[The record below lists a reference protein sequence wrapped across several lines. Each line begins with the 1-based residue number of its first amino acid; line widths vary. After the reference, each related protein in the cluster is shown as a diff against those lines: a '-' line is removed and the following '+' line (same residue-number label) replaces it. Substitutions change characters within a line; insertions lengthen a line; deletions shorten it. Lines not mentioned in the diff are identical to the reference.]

1 MITMMRF
8 RSLLIAVLT
17 GSSLLASSAVAAEWD
32 RETLRREALER
43 PRLAIADDDGLDA
56 INFPP
61 SLAAT
66 RENFWKQ
73 RLDKVKGS
81 RLDTLCYTPFTN
93 STWVTTRSRIADIY
107 TGRPHYA
114 DKRNRVADFHA
125 QGTDPLEMASEF
137 CRKNGMEIFVSLR
150 VNDVHDAWMPR
161 LRSPYKQAH
170 PELLLRAT
178 GKPRVNGEGV
188 AFDFTHAEN
197 RERIVSLLEEMM
209 ERYDVDGIVLD
220 FMRFPIFF
228 PSTYEGNPATNGER
242 ALMTGMI
249 REIRQ
254 TADRIGRRRG
264 RYFLFGVRVFESPE
278 ACRAIGLDIETWLRR
293 QLVDLVFAGSD
304 WERFSPVSDMIALGK
319 RYGVK
324 VYASVDVSWLKARPP
339 FQRGFLAALGQGA
352 AAFAAGADGIYYFNY
367 FCTANGLK
375 QLAEFPR
382 RPEEFVGKNKDY
394 FLQYNHMGTLAIRNI
409 RSLHRTPRFPLFLA
423 ETQSIRFPMEI
434 GENFHSPEVLA
445 QRPSIQLNVRLCH
458 RGNAR
463 LGCRIN
469 GSAVG
474 ERSSNDGVCSFQV
487 SPQLIRAGIN
497 EVELFWPEND
507 SGRRHRTILR
517 GDAVMKYGVN
527 QFPWRRLFRA
537 ADPKTAET
545 VVDGALRLA
554 DTGSG
559 KNQMCNLFYPFHG
572 LRGGMP
578 EIGFQLKVESS
589 NSPEAVAVR
598 IADEKHVELVTFEP
612 EKISFRYA
620 GRSICRRTADRFH
633 DYKISLKNGRIRLSM
648 DGQPLLDATAG
659 AKVEDPAVQ
668 LHPASSYPECGRQ
681 SLFIG
686 SLSETGTGASL
697 WRNVTAAVIPIEDV
711 GLSVRY
717 AGLADPELVH
727 AENADGRLLFSVRPE
742 NGTLAPIAGM
752 QITYRPERMKIT
764 PGNTLLLDNRDSAR
778 SYAYFRYRN
787 RNMLEAGSGVLRL
800 KWRARIPE
808 MDASSP
814 HSMMVSLRVGTPG
827 KIYAAAVR
835 LAQRALQLP
844 DNRNVSLDLK
854 EFHSFELLINS
865 ANGRGKLWL
874 DGQAISEFTCPVEN
888 QHGTFIGFGD
898 GSGAVAGMCEVAGFS
913 AEIVPAM
920 EKLR

>member
-56 INFPP
+56 INFPLN
-61 SLAAT
+61 LAAT

-73 RLDKVKGS
+73 RLDKVKGT

-107 TGRPHYA
+107 TGRPHDA
-114 DKRNRVADFHA
+114 NNRNRVADFHA

-228 PSTYEGNPATNGER
+228 PSTYEGNPATDDER
-242 ALMTGMI
+242 TLMTGMI
-249 REIRQ
+249 RKIRQ
-254 TADRIGRRRG
+254 AADRIGRRRG

-278 ACRAIGLDIETWLRR
+278 ACRAIGLDIETWLRQ

-304 WERFSPVSDMIALGK
+304 WERFSPVSAMIALGK
-319 RYGVK
+319 RYGAK

-339 FQRGFLAALGQGA
+339 FQRGFLSALGQGA

-367 FCTANGLK
+367 FCTRSGLK

-382 RPEEFVGKNKDY
+382 RPEEFAGKNKDY
-394 FLQYNHMGTLAIRNI
+394 FLQYNHMGTLSIRNI
-409 RSLHRTPRFPLFLA
+409 RSLQRTPRFPLFLSA
-423 ETQSIRFPMEI
+423 ARTIRFPLEI
-434 GENFHSPEVLA
+434 GENFHSPDVLA
-445 QRPSIQLNVRLCH
+445 LRPSVRLNVQLCH
-458 RGNAR
+458 RESAR

-469 GSAVG
+469 GSLLGECSAV
-474 ERSSNDGVCSFQV
+474 DGICSFQV
-487 SPQLIRAGIN
+487 PPQLIRAGVN
-497 EVELFWPEND
+497 EVELFEPEKG
-507 SGRRHRTILR
+507 SGRQHRTILR
-517 GDAVMKYGVN
+517 GDAVLKYGEN

-537 ADPKTAET
+537 ADRKTAER

-572 LRGGMP
+572 FPGGLL
-578 EIGFQLKVESS
+578 EIGFELKVESS
-589 NSPEAVAVR
+589 DSPDAVAVR

-612 EKISFRYA
+612 EKISFQYA
-620 GRSICRRTADRFH
+620 GRSIWRHTADRFH
-633 DYKISLKNGRIRLSM
+633 AYKISLKNGRIRLSM
-648 DGQPLLDATAG
+648 DGQPLLDAAAG

-668 LHPASSYPECGRQ
+668 LHPPVSFLECGRQ

-686 SLSETGTGASL
+686 SLSESGTGVSL
-697 WRNVTAAVIPIEDV
+697 WRNVTAAVVPIEDV

-717 AGLADPELVH
+717 AGAMDPELVH
-727 AENADGRLLFSVRPE
+727 AENTTGRLLFSLLPE
-742 NGTLAPIAGM
+742 NGMLSPVDGM
-752 QITYRPERMKIT
+752 QITYHPERMRIT
-764 PGNTLLLDNRDSAR
+764 PENTLLLDNRDAAR
-778 SYAYFRYRN
+778 SYAYCRYRN
-787 RNMLEAGSGVLRL
+787 RSALESGTGVLRL

-814 HSMMVSLRVGTPG
+814 HSMMVSLRAGAPG

-854 EFHSFELLINS
+854 EFHSFELLINC
-865 ANGRGKLWL
+865 ANGRGILRV
-874 DGQAISEFTCPVEN
+874 DGKKTFEFTCPVEN

-898 GSGAVAGMCEVAGFS
+898 GSGAIAGVCEVAEFS
-913 AEIVPAM
+913 AEIVPV
-920 EKLR
+920 KGK

>member
-1 MITMMRF
+1 MRF
-8 RSLLIAVLT
+8 QAFLSAVLA
-17 GSSLLASSAVAAEWD
+17 GAFLPVSATVAAEWN
-32 RETLRREALER
+32 REALRREALER

-56 INFPP
+56 INFPQN
-61 SLAAT
+61 LAAT

-73 RLDKVKGS
+73 RLDRVKGS

-93 STWVTTRSRIADIY
+93 STWVTTRSRVADIY

-125 QGTDPLEMASEF
+125 LGTDPLKMASEF

-188 AFDFTHAEN
+188 GFDFTHAGS
-197 RERIVSLLEEMM
+197 RDRIVSLLEEMM
-209 ERYDVDGIVLD
+209 EQYDVDGIVLD

-228 PSTYEGNPATNGER
+228 PSTYEGKPATNIER
-242 ALMTGMI
+242 TLMTGMI
-249 REIRQ
+249 RKIREA
-254 TADRIGRRRG
+254 ADRIGRRRG
-264 RYFLFGVRVFESPE
+264 RYFLFGVRVFESPA
-278 ACRAIGLDIETWLRR
+278 ACRAIGLDIATWMER

-304 WERFSPVSDMIALGK
+304 WERFSPVSDMVALGK
-319 RYGVK
+319 RHGVK

-339 FQRGFLAALGQGA
+339 FRRGSLSAQGQGA

-367 FCTANGLK
+367 FCTEGGLK

-382 RPEEFVGKNKDY
+382 RPEEFIGKNKDY
-394 FLQYNHMGTLAIRNI
+394 FLQYNHMGMLTIRNI
-409 RSLHRTPRFPLFLA
+409 RSLHRTPRFPQYLTA
-423 ETQSIRFPMEI
+423 AHPISFPLEI

-445 QRPSIQLNVRLCH
+445 LRPSVRFNVQLCH

-469 GSAVG
+469 GKVIGESAAV
-474 ERSSNDGVCSFQV
+474 DGVCSFPV
-487 SPQLIRAGIN
+487 APQLIRAGIN
-497 EVELFWPEND
+497 EMELFLPGKD
-507 SGRRHRTILR
+507 SGRQHSVILR

-537 ADPKTAET
+537 ANPKEAET

-572 LRGGMP
+572 LRGGVP
-578 EIGFQLKVESS
+578 EIGFELKVESS
-589 NSPEAVAVR
+589 NTPEAVAVR

-612 EKISFRYA
+612 EKITFKYA
-620 GRSICRRTADRFH
+620 GRSIRRQTADRFH
-633 DYKISLKNGRIRLSM
+633 DYKISLKNGRIRLLM
-648 DGQPLLDATAG
+648 DGQPLLDAAAG

-668 LHPASSYPECGRQ
+668 LHPAISYPECGRQ
-681 SLFIG
+681 GLFIG
-686 SLSETGTGASL
+686 SLSESGTGVSL
-697 WRNVTAAVIPIEDV
+697 WRNVTAPVVPIEDV

-717 AGLADPELVH
+717 AGAMDPELVH
-727 AENADGRLLFSVRPE
+727 AENTTGRLLFSLLPE
-742 NGTLAPIAGM
+742 NGMLSPVDGM
-752 QITYRPERMKIT
+752 QITYHPERMRIT
-764 PGNTLLLDNRDSAR
+764 PENTLLLDNRDAAR
-778 SYAYFRYRN
+778 SYAYCRYRN
-787 RNMLEAGSGVLRL
+787 RSALESGTGVLRL

-814 HSMMVSLRVGTPG
+814 HSMMVSLRAGAPG

-854 EFHSFELLINS
+854 EFHSFELLINC
-865 ANGRGKLWL
+865 ANGRGILRV
-874 DGQAISEFTCPVEN
+874 DGKKTFEFTCPVEN

-898 GSGAVAGMCEVAGFS
+898 GSGAIAGVCEVAEFS
-913 AEIVPAM
+913 AEIVPV
-920 EKLR
+920 KGK

>member
-1 MITMMRF
+1 MKMRRVRF
-8 RSLLIAVLT
+8 VLIAM
-17 GSSLLASSAVAAEWD
+17 LASSSWLVSSSVAAEWD
-32 RETLRREALER
+32 REALRRQALER

-56 INFPP
+56 INFPQN
-61 SLAAT
+61 LAAT

-228 PSTYEGNPATNGER
+228 PSTYEGNSATDDER
-242 ALMTGMI
+242 TLMTGMI
-249 REIRQ
+249 RKIRQ

-278 ACRAIGLDIETWLRR
+278 ACRAIGLDIETWLRQ

-304 WERFSPVSDMIALGK
+304 WERFSPVSAMIALGK
-319 RYGVK
+319 RYGAK

-339 FQRGFLAALGQGA
+339 FQRGFLSALGQGA

-367 FCTANGLK
+367 FCTASGLK

-409 RSLHRTPRFPLFLA
+409 RSLHRTPRFPLFLTA
-423 ETQSIRFPMEI
+423 ARTIRFPLEI

-445 QRPSIQLNVRLCH
+445 LRPSVRLNVQLCH
-458 RGNAR
+458 RESAR

-469 GSAVG
+469 GSLLG
-474 ERSSNDGVCSFQV
+474 ERSAVDGICSFQV
-487 SPQLIRAGIN
+487 PPQLIRAGVN

>member
-1 MITMMRF
+1 MRF
-8 RSLLIAVLT
+8 QAFLSAVLA
-17 GSSLLASSAVAAEWD
+17 GAFLPVSATVAAEWN
-32 RETLRREALER
+32 REALRREALER

-56 INFPP
+56 INFPQN
-61 SLAAT
+61 LAAT

-93 STWVTTRSRIADIY
+93 STWVTTRSRVADIY

-125 QGTDPLEMASEF
+125 LGTDPLKMASEF

-188 AFDFTHAEN
+188 GFDFTHAGS
-197 RERIVSLLEEMM
+197 RDRIVSLLEEMM
-209 ERYDVDGIVLD
+209 EQYDVDGIVLD

-228 PSTYEGNPATNGER
+228 PSTYEGKPATNIER
-242 ALMTGMI
+242 TLMTGMI
-249 REIRQ
+249 RKIREA
-254 TADRIGRRRG
+254 ADRIGRRRG
-264 RYFLFGVRVFESPE
+264 RYFLFGVRVFESPA
-278 ACRAIGLDIETWLRR
+278 ACRAIGLDIATWMER

-304 WERFSPVSDMIALGK
+304 WERFSPVSDMVALGK
-319 RYGVK
+319 RHGVK

-339 FQRGFLAALGQGA
+339 FRRGSLSAQGQGA

-367 FCTANGLK
+367 FCTEGGLK

-382 RPEEFVGKNKDY
+382 RPEEFIGKNKDY
-394 FLQYNHMGTLAIRNI
+394 FLQYNHMGMLTIRNI
-409 RSLHRTPRFPLFLA
+409 RSLHRTPRFPQYLTA
-423 ETQSIRFPMEI
+423 AHPISFPLEI

-445 QRPSIQLNVRLCH
+445 LRPSVRFNVQLCH

-469 GSAVG
+469 GKVIGESAAV
-474 ERSSNDGVCSFQV
+474 DGVCSFPV
-487 SPQLIRAGIN
+487 APQLIRAGIN
-497 EVELFWPEND
+497 EMELFLPGKD
-507 SGRRHRTILR
+507 SGRQHSVILR

-537 ADPKTAET
+537 ANPKEAET

-572 LRGGMP
+572 LRGGVP
-578 EIGFQLKVESS
+578 EIGFELKVESS
-589 NSPEAVAVR
+589 NTPEAVAVR

-612 EKISFRYA
+612 EKITFKYA
-620 GRSICRRTADRFH
+620 GRSIRRQTADRFH
-633 DYKISLKNGRIRLSM
+633 DYKISLKNGRIRLLM
-648 DGQPLLDATAG
+648 DGQPLLDAAAG

-668 LHPASSYPECGRQ
+668 LHPAISYPECGRQ
-681 SLFIG
+681 GLFIG
-686 SLSETGTGASL
+686 SLSESGTGVSL
-697 WRNVTAAVIPIEDV
+697 WRNVTAPVILIEDV

-717 AGLADPELVH
+717 AGPADPELTR
-727 AENADGRLLFSVRPE
+727 AETAAGQLLFTVRPE
-742 NGTLAPIAGM
+742 RGTLPPIDGM
-752 QITYRPERMKIT
+752 QITYHPERMKIT
-764 PGNTLLLDNRDSAR
+764 PENTLLLDNRDASR
-778 SYAYFRYRN
+778 SYAYCRYRN
-787 RNMLEAGSGVLRL
+787 RNALESGSGVLRL

-814 HSMMVSLRVGTPG
+814 HSMMVSLRVGAPG
-827 KIYAAAVR
+827 KIHAAAVR

-844 DNRNVSLDLK
+844 DNRKVSLDLK
-854 EFHSFELLINS
+854 EFHSFELSINS
-865 ANGRGKLWL
+865 ANGRGKLWI
-874 DGQAISEFTCPVEN
+874 DGKEISEFTCPVEN

-913 AEIVPAM
+913 AEIVPAAG
-920 EKLR
+920 E

>member
-1 MITMMRF
+1 MMRF

-17 GSSLLASSAVAAEWD
+17 GSSLLASSAVAAEWN
-32 RETLRREALER
+32 REALRRQALER

-56 INFPP
+56 INFPQN
-61 SLAAT
+61 LAAT

-228 PSTYEGNPATNGER
+228 PSTYEGNSATDDER
-242 ALMTGMI
+242 TLMTGMI
-249 REIRQ
+249 RKIRQ

-278 ACRAIGLDIETWLRR
+278 ACRAIGLDIETWLRQ

-304 WERFSPVSDMIALGK
+304 WERFSPVSAMIALGK
-319 RYGVK
+319 RYGAK

-339 FQRGFLAALGQGA
+339 FQRGFLSALGQGA

-367 FCTANGLK
+367 FCTRSGLK

-382 RPEEFVGKNKDY
+382 RPEEFAGKNKDY
-394 FLQYNHMGTLAIRNI
+394 FLQYNHMGTLSIRNI
-409 RSLHRTPRFPLFLA
+409 RSLQRTPRFPLFLA

>member
-1 MITMMRF
+1 MKMRRVRF
-8 RSLLIAVLT
+8 VLIAM
-17 GSSLLASSAVAAEWD
+17 LASSSWLVSSSVAAEWD
-32 RETLRREALER
+32 REALRRQALER

-56 INFPP
+56 INFPQN
-61 SLAAT
+61 LAAT

-228 PSTYEGNPATNGER
+228 PSTYEGNSATDDER
-242 ALMTGMI
+242 TLMTGMI
-249 REIRQ
+249 RKIRQ

-278 ACRAIGLDIETWLRR
+278 ACRAIGLDIETWLRQ

-304 WERFSPVSDMIALGK
+304 WERFSPVSAMIALGK
-319 RYGVK
+319 RYGAK

-339 FQRGFLAALGQGA
+339 FQRGFLSALGQGA

-367 FCTANGLK
+367 FCTRSGLK

-659 AKVEDPAVQ
+659 AKMEDPAVQ

-874 DGQAISEFTCPVEN
+874 DGQVISEFNCPVEN